1 MAATAD
7 RGIREWV
14 SRRVA
19 RASLVMSSSLDWPG
33 TLELYHHNNT
43 GIMAAMMKPI
53 DHARCRE
60 LEHPDIVNFS
70 VSV

>member
-1 MAATAD
+1 
-7 RGIREWV
+7 
-14 SRRVA
+14 
-19 RASLVMSSSLDWPG
+19 MSSSLDRPG
-33 TLELYHHNNT
+33 TLELYHHNT
-43 GIMAAMMKPI
+43 STMAAMMKPI